1 MALFGN
7 TTNLGQSTAGAIKNI
22 VPSSVNTPTQPL
34 VTTDPNISSTG
45 SAALQN
51 KAQGQYS
58 NKQFV
63 APFSYQ
69 QNVEGTFINVD
80 YLGKRVLTNASMP
93 YRAIVSL
100 SAISLPITLIN
111 DPSVNNPDRLV
122 KEVPTSSASFA
133 GTPTQNA
140 AIQQFGTGIN
150 AVTNS
155 LAGRITQF
163 SSTSQDKST
172 QAFSNLQNS
181 AAGAL
186 QNFQTTLPI
195 SNITK
200 SVANLPGFNVVTNTL
215 GQIPGGTNL
224 QGALSNP
231 IGAIGG
237 LSQVIPK
244 DLNLQGALP
253 SGSLGSLGN
262 LFSTAS
268 DIANSGPPTSLTGLV
283 SVEKQIKAI
292 VCNFQ
297 LPTLTIPSFSSIT
310 NVLGGVASGIGNIAS
325 SAVSNLSNAIQGE
338 IKGLSD
344 LGKQI
349 QKEFQDT
356 TSNINNQLNILKQ
369 MQLTL
374 PDISG
379 IYNAAIKELTTCEN
393 SPNQQNNVKS
403 GENSAPPPPTP
414 SLAATTPIAN
424 TGTGYGA
431 AANQT
436 AGQASFSQT
445 AGTAA
450 FNSTGQGAFNSTNG
464 AGAFK
469 STGSSSGSFG
479 SKGPGG

>member
-1 MALFGN
+1 
-7 TTNLGQSTAGAIKNI
+7 
-22 VPSSVNTPTQPL
+22 
-34 VTTDPNISSTG
+34 
-45 SAALQN
+45 
-51 KAQGQYS
+51 
-58 NKQFV
+58 
-63 APFSYQ
+63 
-69 QNVEGTFINVD
+69 
-80 YLGKRVLTNASMP
+80 
-93 YRAIVSL
+93 
-100 SAISLPITLIN
+100 
-111 DPSVNNPDRLV
+111 
-122 KEVPTSSASFA
+122 
-133 GTPTQNA
+133 
-140 AIQQFGTGIN
+140 
-150 AVTNS
+150 
-155 LAGRITQF
+155 
-163 SSTSQDKST
+163 
-172 QAFSNLQNS
+172 
-181 AAGAL
+181 
-186 QNFQTTLPI
+186 
-195 SNITK
+195 
-200 SVANLPGFNVVTNTL
+200 
-215 GQIPGGTNL
+215 L

-253 SGSLGSLGN
+253 SGSLGSLGD
-262 LFSTAS
+262 LFSAAS

-338 IKGLSD
+338 IKELSD

-379 IYNAAIKELTTCEN
+379 IYNAAIKELTTCES

-414 SLAATTPIAN
+414 SLATTTPIAN